1 MSFVS
6 TGNKSGS
13 NGGPA
18 ISTPPIAGES
28 SAVSASSA
36 ATDVADAAEQM
47 AEQAAA
53 DLFGALPEPSGLVKA
68 AVAAAQAAAAAAGIS
83 DMAGAV
89 QDAAASLAAG
99 GPGGHNVTV
108 SGSAVPPQLLLFAGM
123 NGSEGLGNLFSYI
136 VQLKTPDTLNL
147 GYVSLAANLPLQP
160 MVGKDLCVSI
170 ELDGGGKRYISGL
183 VTAARVVGHEGRSVT
198 YELRIE
204 PWLKLLTHTSD
215 YKAFQNK

>member
-18 ISTPPIAGES
+18 ITTPPIAGES
-28 SAVSASSA
+28 SAVSAGSA

-89 QDAAASLAAG
+89 QDAVASLAAG
-99 GPGGHNVTV
+99 GPGAHNITV
-108 SGSAVPPQLLLFAGM
+108 SGSAVPPQMLLFAGM
-123 NGSEGLGNLFSYI
+123 NGSEGLGNLFSYT

-147 GYVSLAANLPLQP
+147 GYVSPAANLPLKP
-160 MVGKDLCVSI
+160 MVGEICASVSNWTVA
-170 ELDGGGKRYISGL
+170 ENGISAG
-183 VTAARVVGHEGRSVT
+183 
-198 YELRIE
+198 
-204 PWLKLLTHTSD
+204 W
-215 YKAFQNK
+215 

>member
-68 AVAAAQAAAAAAGIS
+68 AAAAAGIS

-99 GPGGHNVTV
+99 GPGG
-108 SGSAVPPQLLLFAGM
+108 
-123 NGSEGLGNLFSYI
+123 I
-136 VQLKTPDTLNL
+136 
-147 GYVSLAANLPLQP
+147 
-160 MVGKDLCVSI
+160 
-170 ELDGGGKRYISGL
+170 
-183 VTAARVVGHEGRSVT
+183 
-198 YELRIE
+198 
-204 PWLKLLTHTSD
+204 TS
-215 YKAFQNK
+215 Q

>member
-28 SAVSASSA
+28 GGISPGSA

-47 AEQAAA
+47 VEQAGA
-53 DLFGALPEPSGLVKA
+53 DLFGALPEPSGLVK
-68 AVAAAQAAAAAAGIS
+68 AAAAAAGIS

-147 GYVSLAANLPLQP
+147 GYVSLA
-160 MVGKDLCVSI
+160 
-170 ELDGGGKRYISGL
+170 
-183 VTAARVVGHEGRSVT
+183 
-198 YELRIE
+198 
-204 PWLKLLTHTSD
+204 
-215 YKAFQNK
+215 

>member
-6 TGNKSGS
+6 TSNKSGS

-36 ATDVADAAEQM
+36 VTDVSGAAEEM

-99 GPGGHNVTV
+99 GPG
-108 SGSAVPPQLLLFAGM
+108 
-123 NGSEGLGNLFSYI
+123 
-136 VQLKTPDTLNL
+136 
-147 GYVSLAANLPLQP
+147 
-160 MVGKDLCVSI
+160 
-170 ELDGGGKRYISGL
+170 
-183 VTAARVVGHEGRSVT
+183 
-198 YELRIE
+198 RI
-204 PWLKLLTHTSD
+204 TS
-215 YKAFQNK
+215 Q